1 MIQNLVRTVAWL
13 TLVVALV
20 ACPARTRKT
29 LVPDVPQNGAAAARS
44 RFLEAKAK
52 FLRDGRNTTE
62 FRQIAE
68 DFPNDPITPW
78 AQLYAGIA
86 AVKARQFDAAVIAL
100 QATIDADVDPGL
112 STRAELFLGI
122 ANNYAGNS
130 KKALGQL
137 KHGEKAIENDDER
150 TEYLAALAYAT
161 ALGERPLASLPVFD
175 QLYGRVT
182 PTERAVIV
190 GRVQEIAAAADA
202 DTLRRVLDEID
213 DKKGPSMAAVASR
226 LALLADQA
234 GKADEAQKL
243 RDTAAPARAAVGLPR
258 SVDDAV
264 VVGGGPSG
272 AGNAGLVGAVL
283 PLGGKQ
289 SRVAEAA
296 AAGLGMAAGVSDG
309 KGIAAVEVRSAAD
322 ADASVA
328 AVEDLA
334 KSNVIAIVGPIDSGA
349 VDAAGSRA
357 ESLGVPMLSLSTAA
371 EKHTG
376 SKFVFHIVHSG
387 EARSRVLAQRALAR
401 GVKKFAVLAAES
413 GYGRAMTAAFKDEV
427 EKGGGTLVSTVTYK
441 ADTKSFAGFTGK
453 LSGDWDAVFVP
464 ASADTLG
471 LIAPALAATGHIP
484 KPLGTKKVIGGKA
497 VMLLST
503 AENLTAAYL
512 TDAGRH
518 SEGALFAPGYY
529 PDDQDPA
536 SKAFLDRF
544 IAAFGRAPGFLEA
557 YAFDAVQL
565 AAAAGTSGRAALAA
579 TLAKGELAGLTG
591 TIRFDQDHRRAD
603 PGVIYTVAEETGG
616 VFAIRVVR

>member
-1 MIQNLVRTVAWL
+1 MFLVRAMALL
-13 TLVVALV
+13 TLVVALA
-20 ACPARTRKT
+20 ACPRGTRKT
-29 LVPDVPQNGAAAARS
+29 LVPDVPQNGDSSARA
-44 RFLEAKAK
+44 RFQEAKAK
-52 FLRDGRNTTE
+52 FLRDGRNTEE

-68 DFPNDPITPW
+68 DFPGDPIAPW

-86 AVKARQFDAAVIAL
+86 AVKARQFDVAIKAL
-100 QATIDADVDPGL
+100 TSTVDADVDTGL
-112 STRAELFLGI
+112 TSRAELFLGI
-122 ANNYAGNS
+122 ANNYGGDP
-130 KKALGQL
+130 KVVLGQL
-137 KHGEKAIENDDER
+137 RRGEKAIENDDER

-175 QLYGRVT
+175 QLYGRVSA
-182 PTERAVIV
+182 TEKALIV
-190 GRVQEIAAAADA
+190 ARVLEIVASADP
-202 DTLRRVLDEID
+202 DTLRRIYDEID

-234 GKADEAQKL
+234 GKPDEHLVERAG
-243 RDTAAPARAAVGLPR
+243 TARVAVGLPKTLGET
-258 SVDDAV
+258 SGASA
-264 VVGGGPSG
+264 GGGS
-272 AGNAGLVGAVL
+272 GNAGLVGAVL

-289 SRVAEAA
+289 NRVAEAA

-309 KGIAAVEVRSAAD
+309 KGIAAVEVRSALD
-322 ADASVA
+322 ADASAV

-334 KSNVIAIVGPIDSGA
+334 RNNVIAIVGPIDSSA

-357 ESLGVPMLSLSTAA
+357 ESLQLPLLSLSTAA
-371 EKHTG
+371 EKNAGGT
-376 SKFVFHIVHSG
+376 FVFHMVHSG
-387 EARSRVLAQRALAR
+387 EARSRALAQRALSR
-401 GVKKFAVLAAES
+401 GVKKFAVLAAEN

-441 ADTKSFAGFTGK
+441 AETKSFAGFTAK

-464 ASADTLG
+464 AQADVLG
-471 LIAPALAATGHIP
+471 LIAPALAATGKIP

-497 VMLLST
+497 ILLLST

-518 SEGALFAPGYY
+518 SEGAFFAPGYY

-565 AAAAGTSGRAALAA
+565 AAAAGTTGRAGLAA

-591 TIRFDQDHRRAD
+591 TIRFGQDHRRAD

-616 VFAIRVVR
+616 AFAIRVAR